1 MKGKSVFLSLLSSA
15 FLCSSHVNAFS
26 IKTQSSF
33 VVSTL
38 SQQHTTSSSLT
49 SNNMIPIGVEEA
61 VSSSMVL
68 AETEAWVQPTAAILD
83 PVLNIILSFAMLCRV
98 VISWYPQPNVNEAPF
113 NFVVWPTEPLL
124 KVTRNVVPP
133 AFGVD
138 ISPIVWLGIFTFLHE
153 IFLGQQGLFTLKL
166 KYGI

>member
-1 MKGKSVFLSLLSSA
+1 M
-15 FLCSSHVNAFS
+15 
-26 IKTQSSF
+26 
-33 VVSTL
+33 
-38 SQQHTTSSSLT
+38 
-49 SNNMIPIGVEEA
+49 
-61 VSSSMVL
+61 
-68 AETEAWVQPTAAILD
+68 
-83 PVLNIILSFAMLCRV
+83 
-98 VISWYPQPNVNEAPF
+98 ISWYPQTNVNEAPF

>member
-83 PVLNIILSFAMLCRV
+83 PVLNILSFAMVR
-98 VISWYPQPNVNEAPF
+98 E
-113 NFVVWPTEPLL
+113 T
-124 KVTRNVVPP
+124 
-133 AFGVD
+133 
-138 ISPIVWLGIFTFLHE
+138 H
-153 IFLGQQGLFTLKL
+153 GLF
-166 KYGI
+166 

>member
-1 MKGKSVFLSLLSSA
+1 MKGKSVFLSLLSIA

-38 SQQHTTSSSLT
+38 SQQHTTSSSVT

-83 PVLNIILSFAMLCRV
+83 PVLNILSFAMLCRV
-98 VISWYPQPNVNEAPF
+98 VISWYPQTNVNEAPF